1 MMLLIIIG
9 LFFIAALLFLIT
21 IYVGY
26 TAVKTSPAYE
36 LKKRMRTLAL
46 EARVTLPSDLK
57 IEILG
62 EMSRTDMFLYK
73 FKVIRKLH
81 DWLDRAG
88 LKIDVKVF
96 LLALVV
102 FTASGLLLG
111 AALNRGIM
119 PPLIIMIIFDSL
131 PFIFL
136 RIRSTK
142 RMLQFTEQLITALD
156 MMSRALKAGHSLAAA
171 IQVVGN
177 EMSDPIAGLFRSV
190 YEEQAYGLAIRD
202 ALAHLV
208 DRMDTT
214 DLRFFVTAVNIYREI
229 GGNLSEI
236 LENLAKTIRER
247 LKIRRQ
253 VRVYTAQARL
263 SGYILAALPIFVA
276 VFFYFMAPDYIGEL
290 IEAKLGRYLIAAA
303 VIAQVIGFFVIRKI
317 IDIKI

>member
-1 MMLLIIIG
+1 MTLLLIIG
-9 LFFIAALLFLIT
+9 LFFIAALLSLSA
-21 IYVGY
+21 IYLGY
-26 TAVKTSPAYE
+26 TAARTSPAYE

-46 EARVTLPSDLK
+46 EAKAAIPADMK

-62 EMSRTDMFLYK
+62 EMSRTDKFLYK

-96 LLALVV
+96 LLALLI
-102 FTASGLLLG
+102 FTAAGLLLG
-111 AALNRGIM
+111 TALNRGLI
-119 PPLIIMIIFDSL
+119 PPLIIMIIFDSV

-136 RIRSTK
+136 RIRSTN
-142 RMLQFTEQLITALD
+142 RMQRFTEQLITALD
-156 MMSRALKAGHSLAAA
+156 MMSRALKAGHSLTAA

-177 EMSDPIAGLFRSV
+177 EMSDPIASLFRSV
-190 YEEQAYGLAIRD
+190 YEEQAYGLSVRD

-208 DRMDTT
+208 DRMDTF

-263 SGYILAALPIFVA
+263 SGYILAALPIFA
-276 VFFYFMAPDYIGEL
+276 AIFFYFMAPDYIGEL
-290 IEAKLGRYLIAAA
+290 TEAKLGRYLIAAA
-303 VIAQVIGFFVIRKI
+303 VIAQVIGFFIIRKI
-317 IDIKI
+317 IDIRI